1 MAGRLVTPHELLV
14 VCSCLLLLLLLPH
27 KIFVRQQRIFPS
39 K

>member
-14 VCSCLLLLLLLPH
+14 VCSCLLLLLLPH